1 MQESGQGR
9 ALEQSGLELSCRQPC
24 STAQGPIV
32 EIVVAGGVS
41 LHNTDH
47 QQANTLF
54 NFVRECLSELSPAGV
69 LFDMTE
75 FKYRHGDSIGAV
87 FIQVISDGSGFI
99 PIGVVAKG
107 RTRRGLTSLLD
118 LFGESNNLMYL
129 VTDQRPDALEFL
141 KDEGRRTGG
150 SASAPGPR

>member
-1 MQESGQGR
+1 
-9 ALEQSGLELSCRQPC
+9 
-24 STAQGPIV
+24 
-32 EIVVAGGVS
+32 
-41 LHNTDH
+41 
-47 QQANTLF
+47 
-54 NFVRECLSELSPAGV
+54 
-69 LFDMTE
+69 MTE